1 MPEETI
7 FTNFLARLLGH
18 KYYANVINTRGTD
31 KIEMSS
37 FIFASLEDAQKHKE
51 QLSTTRSFI
60 HIETITFRSFKNY
73 KCHKINR

>member
-1 MPEETI
+1 MPKETI

-37 FIFASLEDAQKHKE
+37 FIFASPEDAQKHKE

>member
-7 FTNFLARLLGH
+7 FTNFLSRLLGH